1 MPGQPRRRRHR
12 AGRPEPDDTRH
23 DLGSAAD
30 PESVARTIVLT
41 KLTAQARSRHELAE
55 ALAAKA
61 VPDEVSTAVL
71 DRFEEL
77 GLVDDSA
84 FAEAWIESRQA
95 SRGLS
100 RRMLRQELRRKGVD
114 DEVIAESLDSLD
126 PDAEVAAARRL
137 VERKL
142 SSTRNLDP
150 AARLRR
156 LTAMLARKGYPAGLA
171 LRVVREVIAGD
182 SADDHNALAEAEYAR
197 QDLDVD

>member
-1 MPGQPRRRRHR
+1 MAGQPHRRRRR

-23 DLGSAAD
+23 DLGPAAD

-61 VPDEVSTAVL
+61 VPDEVSNAVL

-84 FAEAWIESRQA
+84 FAEAWVESRQA

-114 DEVIAESLDSLD
+114 DEVIAESLDSVD

-171 LRVVREVIAGD
+171 LRVVREVIADD
-182 SADDHNALAEAEYAR
+182 SADDNHARAEAEYAR
-197 QDLDVD
+197 HDLDVD

>member
-1 MPGQPRRRRHR
+1 MAGQPGRRRRH
-12 AGRPEPDDTRH
+12 AGRPEPDDTKH
-23 DLGSAAD
+23 DLGPAAD

-55 ALAAKA
+55 ALAAKS

-71 DRFEEL
+71 DRFEDL
-77 GLVDDSA
+77 GLVDDTA
-84 FAEAWIESRQA
+84 LTEAWIESRQA

-114 DEVIAESLDSLD
+114 DEVISESLDSLD
-126 PDAEVAAARRL
+126 PEVEVAAARRL

-142 SSTRNLDP
+142 SATRNLD
-150 AARLRR
+150 ASTRVRR

-171 LRVVREVIAGD
+171 YRVVREAIADG
-182 SADDHNALAEAEYAR
+182 SADNGDVPASAEHGLRDFEA
-197 QDLDVD
+197 D